1 MPYEAY
7 LIHQS
12 MNVILFTSL
21 IHLSYSPVYECYL
34 IHQSYS
40 PVYECYLIHLSYSP
54 VLFIYLIHQSY
65 SPVYECY
72 LSPVLFIYLIH
83 QSMNVIYHLT
93 YSLLQIFYNKMES
106 KILNCDKPFDINNDI
121 RNELTNLRK
130 SVLEELENK
139 TDYFAQRLQ
148 DDHRDGKCYSPK
160 VLKPFKDYCDDEYLI
175 NCEQTDD
182 ALDIFNDEDLDEWKD
197 EWREASL
204 ETLKSYREWSK
215 EVGNVLDQA
224 YQSHYNA
231 VKQYL
236 KNKTGTPPLKQKDF
250 MTKYVNRVLRC

>member
-1 MPYEAY
+1 
-7 LIHQS
+7 
-12 MNVILFTSL
+12 
-21 IHLSYSPVYECYL
+21 
-34 IHQSYS
+34 
-40 PVYECYLIHLSYSP
+40 
-54 VLFIYLIHQSY
+54 
-65 SPVYECY
+65 
-72 LSPVLFIYLIH
+72 
-83 QSMNVIYHLT
+83 
-93 YSLLQIFYNKMES
+93 MES

-236 KNKTGTPPLKQKDF
+236 KNKTGTPPAKQKDF

>member
-1 MPYEAY
+1 MPYEG
-7 LIHQS
+7 
-12 MNVILFTSL
+12 
-21 IHLSYSPVYECYL
+21 
-34 IHQSYS
+34 
-40 PVYECYLIHLSYSP
+40 
-54 VLFIYLIHQSY
+54 
-65 SPVYECY
+65 
-72 LSPVLFIYLIH
+72 YLIH

-93 YSLLQIFYNKMES
+93 YSFILFTSFIHQSMNVILFIYLIHQSMNVICHDFIHTCSLLQIFYNKMES